1 MEIRKAE
8 RKKAKLRLGI
18 AAPSGAGKTYSAL
31 LMAFGLGGKIGLI
44 DTEHG
49 SGDLYA
55 HLGDYDII
63 SIEAPYTVK
72 KYIEAISAF
81 EAEGYGTII
90 IDSLSHAWAGDGGLL
105 DKQGKMAD
113 RGTNSFAA
121 WRTITPEHNNLV
133 DAMLRSPCHIIA
145 TMRAKQEYVLET
157 NDKGKQQPKK
167 VGMAPVQR
175 EGMEY
180 EFTVMLDVDMNH
192 IATASKDRTS
202 LFDGQYFKIDKSTG
216 ERLLAWLET
225 GIDEVLN
232 NSFDVATKAYEVN
245 SLMARKDIAGA
256 AQTLETLG
264 DNGEYHAERIE
275 PVWRRLDS
283 TTRSGLKAYQAITK
297 APTVEEVDKAT
308 EAAPKHSL
316 DMLLPFA
323 TKRKEELIAQ
333 GLPVPEAE
341 KKTA

>member
-31 LMAFGLGGKIGLI
+31 LLAFGIGGKVGLI

-55 HLGDYDII
+55 HLGEYDII
-63 SIEAPYTVK
+63 SIEAPYSVQ
-72 KYIEAISAF
+72 KYTQAIKAF
-81 EAEGYGTII
+81 EEAGYNTII
-90 IDSLSHAWAGDGGLL
+90 IDSLTHAWAGDGGLL

-121 WRTITPEHNNLV
+121 WRTITPEHNALV
-133 DAMLRSPCHIIA
+133 DSMLRSPCHIIA

-167 VGMAPVQR
+167 VGLAPVQR

-180 EFTVMLDVDMNH
+180 EFTVMLDIDMNH
-192 IATASKDRTS
+192 VANASKDRTS

-216 ERLLAWLET
+216 EHLLEWLET
-225 GIDEVLN
+225 GSEVKQINLQGILE
-232 NSFDVATKAYEVN
+232 SISTAPDMDILRGHYESAISMLGKQYHAQVIE
-245 SLMARKDIAGA
+245 AKDIRKHQLEKA
-256 AQTLETLG
+256 A
-264 DNGEYHAERIE
+264 
-275 PVWRRLDS
+275 
-283 TTRSGLKAYQAITK
+283 
-297 APTVEEVDKAT
+297 
-308 EAAPKHSL
+308 
-316 DMLLPFA
+316 
-323 TKRKEELIAQ
+323 
-333 GLPVPEAE
+333 
-341 KKTA
+341 